1 MAYRRSSP
9 SRSNGGGMMM
19 SMSSPASNNSNGHN
33 HDLDANNN
41 NNPGDVTFLMEHLA
55 TFPVADGDSPNGVV
69 FAADGM
75 RKLLQLEKTTG
86 IWSQRMDITL
96 AKRKQV
102 VQILDHESKSVIEN
116 FPIDWIGQPTP
127 FKNSD
132 PMEMYNNIVVFTVE
146 PPQSKSSGRGN
157 SKEMHIFQCR
167 NVDAN
172 TLCDYLNAMKYQGN
186 NATPYDLNNNNSNGD
201 YANRRHQ
208 QQETSVAM
216 PVRKTNIAYHNPNP
230 TASSATAVPSDL
242 YERDVH
248 VLNYCFDDIEKF
260 IARLHHLASA
270 TKEMERRRRYSS
282 RSNGNWTGAGEGM
295 LSVRTR
301 PPTEN
306 DFLDIFAKF
315 KLSFNLLAKL
325 KAYIHDPNAPELVHF
340 LFTPLALIVD
350 AAKDIT
356 AMYHQRSPQDTLTA
370 LVITPFFT
378 NGTINLLSNCVT
390 SRESELWKS
399 LGDPWTLT
407 RQQFL
412 AKHKNVDY
420 QDYHPVFFD
429 GWTPDFQ
436 LVFPDEQELDRP
448 MRSGMT
454 SPMERAFGELNDILG
469 DDTESITS
477 IEHRIFPAPP
487 NGEAE
492 ITVWLRDLELRNAK
506 VVCVTYPRTANNDKE
521 LTVTR
526 GEILEIIDDTRKWW
540 RARNIHGQVGF
551 VPHTIVARYNVDKNG
566 DAILDDADDDVFQNP
581 VYSRASKAFHR
592 ESRGPSMSSFAAPSP
607 PPMTPSPSNMQHQAL
622 LHQIELHSEMKQQQ
636 QQHHQLREEPVSSR
650 APPPPPLPPLSIP
663 TTPILRPARSEPVT
677 PKSMK
682 PQEAY
687 GMQEELKH
695 VLSHVRDNRRNMEIV
710 KTPNIYIQQ
719 SASQAEVQHWL
730 RAKGFSEAIITR
742 LQNLNGTRLFALQR
756 KQLEEICGVEEGRRM
771 HSQITVQRNVSGY
784 QTARSSELRAILA
797 KARQKMEEP
806 VQNGGGGS
814 AGIVSG
820 EHSHYD

>member
-1 MAYRRSSP
+1 MAYRLSSP

-19 SMSSPASNNSNGHN
+19 MSSPGSNNSSHN

-41 NNPGDVTFLMEHLA
+41 KNSGDVTFLMEHLA
-55 TFPVADGDSPNGVV
+55 TFPVADADTPNGVL

-96 AKRKQV
+96 VKRKQV
-102 VQILDHESKSVIEN
+102 VQILDHDSKSVIEN

-127 FKNSD
+127 FKNTD

-146 PPQSKSSGRGN
+146 PPPSKSSSRAA

-172 TLCDYLNAMKYQGN
+172 TLCDYLLAMKHQGAN
-186 NATPYDLNNNNSNGD
+186 NSTTQRQEDLNNNNNNFNGE
-201 YANRRHQ
+201 YANRR
-208 QQETSVAM
+208 QQETSVVV
-216 PVRKTNIAYHNPNP
+216 PVRKTNIAHHNLNP
-230 TASSATAVPSDL
+230 TNAASSDL

-282 RSNGNWTGAGEGM
+282 RSNGNWAVAGEGM

-301 PPTEN
+301 PPTES

-350 AAKDIT
+350 AAKDIS
-356 AMYHQRSPQDTLTA
+356 AMYHQRSPHDSLTA

-378 NGTINLLSNCVT
+378 NGTVNLLSNCVT

-436 LVFPDEQELDRP
+436 LVFPDEQELDRQSMRVP

-454 SPMERAFGELNDILG
+454 SPIERAFGELNDILG

-506 VVCVTYPRTANNDKE
+506 VVRVTYPRTANNDKE

-581 VYSRASKAFHR
+581 VYSRASKSFHR

-607 PPMTPSPSNMQHQAL
+607 PPLTPSPSTMQHQAL
-622 LHQIELHSEMKQQQ
+622 LHQIEMHSEMKQQQ
-636 QQHHQLREEPVSSR
+636 QLREEPMSSR

-677 PKSMK
+677 PKSMQ

-695 VLSHVRDNRRNMEIV
+695 VLSHYRNIEVV
-710 KTPNIYIQQ
+710 KTPNVYIQQ

-742 LQNLNGTRLFALQR
+742 LQNCNGTRLFALQR

-784 QTARSSELRAILA
+784 QTARSSELRAILK
-797 KARQKMEEP
+797 KAREKSEQP
-806 VQNGGGGS
+806 IQNGGGG
-814 AGIVSG
+814 GVGVMSG
-820 EHSHYD
+820 EHSHAD

>member
-1 MAYRRSSP
+1 MAYRHSSP
-9 SRSNGGGMMM
+9 ARNNGGGGGMMM
-19 SMSSPASNNSNGHN
+19 PSSSPGINSIHT
-33 HDLDANNN
+33 DVDANNN
-41 NNPGDVTFLMEHLA
+41 NMSSGNGDITFLMEHLA
-55 TFPVADGDSPNGVV
+55 TFPIDHENPNGIRY
-69 FAADGM
+69 AADGM

-96 AKRKQV
+96 NQRKQL
-102 VQILDHESKSVIEN
+102 VQILDNDSKNVIEN
-116 FPIDWIGQPTP
+116 FPVEWIGTPTP
-127 FKNSD
+127 FKNND

-146 PPQSKSSGRGN
+146 PPPSRSGRSN
-157 SKEMHIFQCR
+157 SEMHIFQCR

-172 TLCDYLNAMKYQGN
+172 ILCDYLSSMKQG
-186 NATPYDLNNNNSNGD
+186 YNNSPD
-201 YANRRHQ
+201 YALKRATAS
-208 QQETSVAM
+208 QEPLTVIRPM
-216 PVRKTNIAYHNPNP
+216 PVRKTASQVPTNNNNHN
-230 TASSATAVPSDL
+230 SGDQ

-282 RSNGNWTGAGEGM
+282 RSSQNGGFSNGMAGEGM
-295 LSVRTR
+295 LSMRTR
-301 PPTEN
+301 PPTEV

-350 AAKDIT
+350 AAKDIM
-356 AMYHQRSPQDTLTA
+356 AMYGNNQRNEGITA
-370 LVITPFFT
+370 QVISPFFT
-378 NGTINLLSNCVT
+378 NGTVNLLSNCVT
-390 SRESELWKS
+390 SRESELWRS

-412 AKHKNVDY
+412 GKYKGVEY

-429 GWTPDFQ
+429 GYSPDFQ
-436 LVFPDEQELDRP
+436 LVFEDEPELE
-448 MRSGMT
+448 RSRSSMT
-454 SPMERAFGELNDILG
+454 SPIEKAFAEFNDIH
-469 DDTESITS
+469 DDTESIDS
-477 IEHRIFPAPP
+477 IEQRHFPAAPS
-487 NGEAE
+487 GEAE

-506 VVCVTYPRTANNDKE
+506 VVRVTYPRTANNDKE
-521 LTVTR
+521 LTVAR
-526 GEILEIIDDTRKWW
+526 GEVLEIVDDSRKWW

-551 VPHTIVARYNVDKNG
+551 VPHTIVARYNVSGGVGG
-566 DAILDDADDDVFQNP
+566 DLDDADLDDVFQNP
-581 VYSRASKAFHR
+581 VYSRAATKSYR
-592 ESRGPSMSSFAAPSP
+592 ESSRVNSSGSPFVPPSP
-607 PPMTPSPSNMQHQAL
+607 PPMTQS
-622 LHQIELHSEMKQQQ
+622 
-636 QQHHQLREEPVSSR
+636 QQHMEMMAAIRVREEQQLERSKA

-677 PKSMK
+677 PKSLG
-682 PQEAY
+682 PAEPF

-695 VLSHVRDNRRNMEIV
+695 VLSHIRDNRRNLEIV

-742 LQNLNGTRLFALQR
+742 LKNLNGQQLFALQR
-756 KQLEEICGVEEGRRM
+756 KQLEEACGVEEGRRM
-771 HSQITVQRNVSGY
+771 HSQITIQRNVSGY

-806 VQNGGGGS
+806 PHQHNGAGMGVQA
-814 AGIVSG
+814 AG
-820 EHSHYD
+820 HHDHYD